1 MPGGN
6 MLLKDKV
13 AIITGGGR
21 GIGRATALHFAREGA
36 LTVVADI
43 DLDMATAVVNE
54 INTGDVQAEPAAA
67 QAVGGNGPHQVVE
80 SAPVK
85 TGQALPVQVDV
96 TDHASVRAMVKT
108 VVAHFG
114 RVDILIN
121 NAGIVRDS
129 QLVKMSEDNFDLVI
143 DVNLKGVFNCAQ
155 AVAPIMVNQGSGVIL
170 STASVVAPYGNFG
183 QTNYVASKA
192 GVIGMTKVWARE
204 LGRKGVRANAV
215 APGFINTR
223 LTEGIPDKVMDK
235 ITERIPLGHLGNP
248 EDVANA
254 FAWLASDQASYI
266 NGHVLAVDGGTVV

>member
-1 MPGGN
+1 
-6 MLLKDKV
+6 MLLKDRV

-21 GIGRATALHFAREGA
+21 GIGRATARRFANEGA

-54 INTGDVQAEPAAA
+54 INTDDVQSEPESASA
-67 QAVGGNGPHQVVE
+67 QAVGSNGGAHRVVD

-85 TGQALPVQVDV
+85 IGQALPVQVDV
-96 TDHASVRAMVKT
+96 TDQASVQAMVKS

-143 DVNLKGVFNCAQ
+143 NVNLKGVFNCAQ

-235 ITERIPLGHLGNP
+235 ITERIPLGYLGNP